1 MQRQPQSFVQ
11 PAAKKI
17 VLKPEAPSK
26 AKKVTTAAL
35 AEQLAALSEALP
47 SITSQLELLQT
58 NQAKLETAL
67 NRPQVGSQAP
77 HKLDFPLPSGGAAV
91 DVRSFAQAVGPPPRT
106 NFSTPLRHQ
115 ARETL
120 PEDEPML
127 DPQQD
132 GFKPATPFASL
143 AGAPTGTPGLHPA
156 EPGYGSPCCPFD
168 RQPRP
173 YERSGIVELFKFWP
187 LIKRGGKEGET
198 SMRARKSIRQLH
210 AVRGSECFQKDETD
224 RPLTSSSSGFPRQII
239 VHSLLREAGR
249 LPEPSR
255 SGPDPMDASTHSRQ
269 SSCRRFEGSSGNDS
283 SVYGFGRPGLPG
295 QRKMGGSLLVEFAG
309 RPPTGAV
316 CSEGKADKSL
326 GGCFLADLPPSL
338 GDYNADFHQGD
349 GHHQQSLLRSCWEKG
364 STKVRGRSRPAQSKT
379 EAQVSKEA
387 KARRMIHD
395 GAHIGSQ
402 TCMLRRGALCSKAR
416 SCQGP
421 PVPSTP
427 LDAKTSHGDGGGQQ
441 SYWNSLQ
448 TFSFVRWCSGL
459 LGDVLATST
468 PFASFLRSTLYASRS
483 TVQAP
488 EKALFPLPF
497 PKLGIFAPLPSRCS
511 SRMRRKFGFDR
522 AFHVVIAALNFLYA
536 DCAFPPL
543 EMLVR
548 KPSIAQRRA
557 LWNLRSLFKAFGSSS
572 DDFSVPKSGRR
583 STNLLASLC
592 DLSEFLTRSGVAS
605 EAYRRGF
612 EGEGDQGVV
621 DQHLAP
627 DLSRADELVP
637 YRQLDPGRIRLSGS
651 ANWDPS
657 PSPCD
662 DLLLPFLEPQV
673 LFGDVDFNYDDLPN
687 LEREVPGD
695 IVALWTSMAC
705 CSYVL
710 MLSLPTSELPV
721 CAVSTATRTSV
732 KTGW

>member
-1 MQRQPQSFVQ
+1 MATWHYGEPFGGLRDPHLHSGKRSSHGSPPGSDPSGDFDFGAECSIGRSCRPFDCDQVPCCSGVRQRRGSADWSRDQLFACGLCRRGSPTDEGVRSSCSEILHFWPELPETLPSSVSLQEQALEWISQESDSRVHYYSAAEDAEAAPKFVQ

-47 SITSQLELLQT
+47 TITSQLELLQT

-91 DVRSFAQAVGPPPRT
+91 DVKSFAQAVGPPPRT

-120 PEDEPML
+120 PEDEPTL
-127 DPQQD
+127 LR
-132 GFKPATPFASL
+132 GWIHASY
-143 AGAPTGTPGLHPA
+143 AFSQPGRCPYRYCPGLHPA
-156 EPGYGSPCCPFD
+156 EPGHDSPCCPFD

-173 YERSGIVELFKFWP
+173 YERSGIVEFFKFRP

-198 SMRARKSIRQLH
+198 TMRARKSIRQLH
-210 AVRGSECFQKDETD
+210 AVRGSECFQTDETD
-224 RPLTSSSSGFPRQII
+224 RPPTSSSSGFPRQIF

-255 SGPDPMDASTHSRQ
+255 SCLDPMDASPHSRQ
-269 SSCRRFEGSSGNDS
+269 SSCRRFERSSGNDS
-283 SVYGFGRPGLPG
+283 SVYGLGRPGLPR

-316 CSEGKADKSL
+316 CSKGKTDKSS
-326 GGCFLADLPPSL
+326 GGCFLADLPSSL
-338 GDYNADFHQGD
+338 GDYNVDFHQRD
-349 GHHQQSLLRSCWEKG
+349 GHHQQSSLRGCWEESGIKA
-364 STKVRGRSRPAQSKT
+364 RGRGRPAQSKT
-379 EAQVSKEA
+379 EAKVSKEA
-387 KARRMIHD
+387 KARRMIYD

-402 TCMLRRGALCSKAR
+402 TCMLRRGALCSEIR

-522 AFHVVIAALNFLYA
+522 AFHVMIAALNFLYA
-536 DCAFPPL
+536 DCTFPPL

-548 KPSIAQRRA
+548 KPSTAQRRA

-572 DDFSVPKSGRR
+572 EDFSVPNTPSFHEPPGKS
-583 STNLLASLC
+583 L
-592 DLSEFLTRSGVAS
+592 
-605 EAYRRGF
+605 
-612 EGEGDQGVV
+612 
-621 DQHLAP
+621 
-627 DLSRADELVP
+627 
-637 YRQLDPGRIRLSGS
+637 
-651 ANWDPS
+651 
-657 PSPCD
+657 
-662 DLLLPFLEPQV
+662 
-673 LFGDVDFNYDDLPN
+673 
-687 LEREVPGD
+687 
-695 IVALWTSMAC
+695 
-705 CSYVL
+705 
-710 MLSLPTSELPV
+710 
-721 CAVSTATRTSV
+721 
-732 KTGW
+732 